1 MITSPPHFSH
11 YDFIFKI
18 YCFLLCLLDFYCIYM
33 CTNDCNTHGCQ
44 KQGPNSLEVE
54 LQTLILQLEVE
65 LQTLLTLAHEFWQ
78 LNSGPVEE
86 YQVYLSNS

>member
-1 MITSPPHFSH
+1 
-11 YDFIFKI
+11 
-18 YCFLLCLLDFYCIYM
+18 M